1 MTVLFTRSFDDLSTT
16 TQFTVG
22 IKRLAIVKFA
32 AIYRKF
38 LERVKQDTV
47 GEANPVFQR
56 LRKRHWVAAG
66 GGENRGRGV
75 SRRNTAR
82 QLQKLPVKRR
92 S

>member
-1 MTVLFTRSFDDLSTT
+1 MIQRRPNSLGWDKTVFTWRSLNSPRF
-16 TQFTVG
+16 
-22 IKRLAIVKFA
+22 IE
-32 AIYRKF
+32 KF

-47 GEANPVFQR
+47 GSANPVFQR
-56 LRKRHWVAAG
+56 LRKRHWEAAG

-82 QLQKLPVKRR
+82 QLQKLPVKR